1 MGEPVNT
8 RWTLD
13 TLKEFC
19 DVRFAALR
27 EVADLKVIHLRE
39 LRESDQKALDLVAK
53 NNAQHFAHL
62 NENAKRTIE
71 ERSHFVSMEAF
82 TPFKEAVEKSLNQG
96 EGKTFGLSQG
106 WAILIGAVGL
116 LCGIVSIFYDLA
128 KH

>member
-1 MGEPVNT
+1 MSQPPNT
-8 RWTLD
+8 QWTLD
-13 TLKEFC
+13 TLKDFF

-39 LRESDQKALDLVAK
+39 LREADQKALDLVAK
-53 NNAQHFAHL
+53 NNAQHFEHL

-82 TPFKEAVEKSLNQG
+82 TPFKEAVNKSLS
-96 EGKTFGLSQG
+96 ERDGKGFGLSQG

-116 LCGIVSIFYDLA
+116 LCGVVSVFYELG